1 MKAILTR
8 GISASGKSSWAEYE
22 LYTRGSEVTNINRD
36 DIRFNLF
43 CNGVRD
49 WSLYKFTKQR
59 EKEVTQNQHDQIE
72 AAAAL
77 GIDVIISD
85 TNINP
90 KTVTSLTSFLES
102 YGYEV
107 EIKDFWIDVQEAL
120 KRDAKRENGVGYKVI
135 MDQYKRYCEL
145 LFRAEYHKHK
155 NVKPDAIIVDVDGTV
170 ADMTGVRIPFEWTKV
185 GEDKPHQYTIDTV
198 NAARLDGLV
207 IIFLSGRDGSCM
219 EDTHKWLNKYTEVDD
234 FYLFMRSVGDMRKDT
249 IVKKELF
256 KKYVDNNFN
265 VLYCIDDRPS
275 VCRMWRYELGLKVLQ
290 VGDPYQEF

>member
-8 GISASGKSSWAEYE
+8 GISASGKTTWANEYCKG
-22 LYTRGSEVTNINRD
+22 THTMNINRD

-43 CNGVRD
+43 CAGVHD

-59 EKEVTQNQHDQIE
+59 EKEVTEHQYSQID
-72 AAAAL
+72 AAASL
-77 GIDVIISD
+77 GVDIIISD

-90 KTVTSLTSFLES
+90 KTVTSLTTYLES
-102 YGYEV
+102 KGYEV

-145 LFRAEYHKHK
+145 LFGYEYHKYK
-155 NVKPDAIIVDVDGTV
+155 NNKPDAIIVDVDGTV
-170 ADMTGVRIPFEWTKV
+170 ADMQGVRTPFEWDKV
-185 GEDKPHQYTIDTV
+185 GQDKPHQYVIDIV
-198 NAARLDGLV
+198 NSARLDGLT

-219 EDTHKWLNKYTEVDD
+219 EETHRWLCRHTEIDD

-249 IVKKELF
+249 VVKKELF

-265 VLYCIDDRPS
+265 VLYAIDDRYC
-275 VCRMWRYELGLKVLQ
+275 VARMWQYELGLKVIK
-290 VGDPYQEF
+290 VGDVNIEF